1 MALGVNTMW
10 AVLGGSGF
18 EKFDSF
24 KHIEEIEVTTPF
36 GNPSAPITKAQ
47 INDVTVLF
55 LSRHGKRHEFTP
67 SNINYRANIF
77 ALKKCGATKILSVS
91 AVGSLQK
98 ELKPGDCVIPTQY
111 IDRTKTLR
119 GHTFCIDGAVG
130 HVSLAHPVDLE
141 LVKAENFTLHFD
153 KTYICMEGPAFST
166 KAESKM
172 YRTWGAD
179 IIGMTN
185 FPEYA
190 LAREAGM
197 CYFPLSF
204 VTDYDSWNDSIDH
217 VTLEQVLEIMRN
229 NNHKA
234 FSSMQQL
241 IPQTA
246 KLHPAGCPLQG
257 LQTGLMTPINTL
269 TPEVQEWMKIIC
281 Q

>member
-1 MALGVNTMW
+1 MW

-24 KHIEEIEVTTPF
+24 KLIEEMDITTPF
-36 GNPSAPITKAQ
+36 GKPSAPIAKAS

-55 LSRHGKRHEFTP
+55 LSRHGKKHEFTP

-77 ALKKCGATKILSVS
+77 ALKQCGATKILSVS

-119 GHTFCIDGAVG
+119 GHTFCVDGAVG

-141 LVKAENFTLHFD
+141 LVKQAKEILSAENFTLHFD

-197 CYFPLSF
+197 CYLPLSF
-204 VTDYDSWNDSIDH
+204 VTDYDSWNDTIEH

-234 FSSMQQL
+234 FSLMEKL
-241 IPQTA
+241 IPQTNN
-246 KLHPAGCPLQG
+246 LYPQGCPLQG
-257 LQTGLMTPINTL
+257 LRTGLMTPIDSL
-269 TPEVQEWMKIIC
+269 TPEVQTWMKVIC
-281 Q
+281 K

>member
-1 MALGVNTMW
+1 MW

-18 EKFDSF
+18 ERFDGF
-24 KHIEEIEVTTPF
+24 ELIEEIEINTPF
-36 GNPSAPITKAQ
+36 GMPSAPITKAK
-47 INDVTVLF
+47 INGVTVLF
-55 LSRHGKRHEFTP
+55 LSRHGKRHEYTP
-67 SNINYRANIF
+67 CNINYRANIF
-77 ALKKCGATKILSVS
+77 ALKRLGASKILSIS

-130 HVSLAHPVDLE
+130 HVSLAHPVELE
-141 LVKAENFTLHFD
+141 LVKQAKEVLKPDNFTLHFD

-172 YRTWGAD
+172 YRAWGAD

-197 CYFPLSF
+197 CYLPLSF
-204 VTDYDSWNDSIDH
+204 VTDYDCWDDALPH
-217 VTLEQVLEIMRN
+217 VTLEHVLEIMRN

-234 FSSMQQL
+234 FALMEQL
-241 IPQTA
+241 IPATA
-246 KLHPAGCPLQG
+246 QLYPAGCAEHG
-257 LQTGLMTPINTL
+257 LKTGLMTPIDTL
-269 TPEVQEWMKIIC
+269 APEVQIWMKIIC